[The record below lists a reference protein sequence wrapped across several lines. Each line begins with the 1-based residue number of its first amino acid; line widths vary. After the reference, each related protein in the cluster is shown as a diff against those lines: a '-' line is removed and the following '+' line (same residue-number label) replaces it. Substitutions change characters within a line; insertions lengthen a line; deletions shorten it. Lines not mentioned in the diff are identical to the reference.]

1 MKMLKSCYQAGL
13 LSKKTWL
20 SNTIAGVIVGIVA
33 LPLAMAF
40 AIASGAKPEQ
50 GIYTAIVAGIMV
62 SLFGGSRVQIAGP
75 TGAFIVILSGITA
88 QFGMEG
94 LQLATLMAGCMLML
108 MGFLRMGVVIQ
119 FIPYPVILGFTA
131 GVALVIWVGQW
142 PSFLGLPAISG
153 HHFHEKLWHTLQAL
167 PQLNL
172 ATTLLASLGLL
183 ITLYVPKLPVLK
195 KVPGTLVALLVVT
208 LIQYFAQFPSVMTIG
223 KAYGG
228 IPSGLPHFNLP
239 HWTWQQCITLMGPAF
254 SIALLGAIESLLSAV
269 VADGMLGS
277 RHDSNQEL
285 IGQGL
290 ANILAPLAN
299 GFAATG
305 AIARTATNIR
315 NGGTNP
321 IGGVVHGITLV
332 AILLFLAPLASHIPL
347 AVLASVLFVVCWNM
361 SELPHCMQLMQK
373 APKSDVAI
381 MLVTFF
387 LTVTVDLVF
396 AVQIGVLLA
405 ILYFFFKMSKSLDV
419 ELHHLQEMS
428 EEHAE
433 KAKGTVKLRL
443 QGPIFFGAIERLE
456 QAMNHQHQAIHAIEI
471 EFVWVPMM
479 DITALKLLEKY
490 IATWQRQGIH
500 VKLLGVN
507 TLIEKRLQRSGIW
520 AQVGA
525 NNIIKAAE

>member
-1 MKMLKSCYQAGL
+1 MKMLKACYQAGL
-13 LSKKTWL
+13 MNKKTWL
-20 SNTIAGVIVGIVA
+20 SNIIAGLIVGIVA

-50 GIYTAIVAGIMV
+50 GIYTAIVAGIVV

-94 LQLATLMAGCMLML
+94 LQLATLLAGVMLMV
-108 MGFLRMGVVIQ
+108 MGLLRLGVVIQ

-142 PSFLGLPAISG
+142 SSFFGFPAVTG
-153 HHFHEKLWHTLQAL
+153 HHFHEKLWHSIQSFTHLD
-167 PQLNL
+167 L
-172 ATTLLASLGLL
+172 ATTLLASLGLF
-183 ITLYVPKLPVLK
+183 ITLFAPKLPGLK
-195 KVPGTLVALLVVT
+195 KVPGTLVALLIVT
-208 LIQYFAQFPSVMTIG
+208 IIQYFTQFPTVMTIG

-228 IPSGLPHFNLP
+228 IPSGLPQLHLP
-239 HWTWQQCITLMGPAF
+239 HWTFDQCLTLIGPAF

-269 VADGMLGS
+269 VADGMTGT

-321 IGGVVHGITLV
+321 IAGVVHGLTLV

-347 AVLASVLFVVCWNM
+347 AVLASVLYVVCWNM
-361 SELPHCMQLMQK
+361 SELPHCIQLIK
-373 APKSDVAI
+373 TAPRSDVAI

-396 AVQIGVLLA
+396 AVQMGVLIA
-405 ILYFFFKMSKSLDV
+405 ILYFFLKMSKSLDV
-419 ELHHLQEMS
+419 ELHHLQDIS
-428 EEHAE
+428 EDDM
-433 KAKGTVKLRL
+433 KVSKRTVKLRI
-443 QGPIFFGAIERLE
+443 QGPVFFGAIERLE
-456 QAMNHQHQAIHAIEI
+456 QAMNHQHQPVHSVEI
-471 EFVWVPMM
+471 EFAWVPMM
-479 DITALKLLEKY
+479 DFTALKLLEKY
-490 IATWQRQGIH
+490 ILQWQAQGIH
-500 VKLLGVN
+500 VKLLGVDDF
-507 TLIEKRLQRSGIW
+507 IEKRLQRSGLW
-520 AQVGA
+520 AKVGDD
-525 NNIIKAAE
+525 NIQKRK